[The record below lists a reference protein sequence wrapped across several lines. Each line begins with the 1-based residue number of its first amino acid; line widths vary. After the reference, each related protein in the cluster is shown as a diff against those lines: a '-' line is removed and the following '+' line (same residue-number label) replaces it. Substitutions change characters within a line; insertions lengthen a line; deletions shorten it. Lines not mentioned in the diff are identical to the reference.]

1 MIHVRRV
8 LVLALLTL
16 MLLAANGC
24 STTAEGGDQPSTAAK
39 DEVTEKD
46 TPTETSTE
54 EMAEPVTATLTYFD
68 EGGTRMTMDVPY
80 LPLGQKIAT
89 IETSKG
95 TMKIV
100 LWEDKTPNTVINF
113 AHLANSG
120 RYDGVEFHRVITG
133 FMAQTG
139 DVEHKGGFGGPGY
152 TIPAEFDDSLTH
164 VRGVVSM
171 ARSNDPDSAGS
182 QFFIMLAAASH
193 LDGKYTAFGEVIEG
207 LDVIDLI
214 KKGTGGN
221 GAVDDPDT
229 IISLRV
235 ESVTAE

>member
-1 MIHVRRV
+1 MIHVGRV
-8 LVLALLTL
+8 LLLGLLTL
-16 MLLAANGC
+16 ILLAANGC
-24 STTAEGGDQPSTAAK
+24 TTTADGEDTPSTTAK
-39 DEVTEKD
+39 EVVMEKD
-46 TPTETSTE
+46 APTQTSTQ

-68 EGGTRMTMDVPY
+68 ESGTRMTMDVPY

-95 TMKIV
+95 TMKIA

-120 RYDGVEFHRVITG
+120 RYDGVEFHRVIAG

-139 DVEHKGGFGGPGY
+139 DVEHKGGYGGPGY
-152 TIPAEFDDSLTH
+152 TIPAEFDAGLSH
-164 VRGVVSM
+164 VRGVISM

-182 QFFIMLAAASH
+182 QFFIMLAAATH
-193 LDGKYTAFGEVIEG
+193 LDGAYTAFGEVIEG
-207 LDVIDLI
+207 LEVIDLI

-221 GAVDDPDT
+221 GAVEDPDT

>member
-1 MIHVRRV
+1 MFHARRV
-8 LVLALLTL
+8 LGLAVLTVI
-16 MLLAANGC
+16 LLAANGC
-24 STTAEGGDQPSTAAK
+24 STTADGEDQPGISARQEVVQK
-39 DEVTEKD
+39 DAPIQE
-46 TPTETSTE
+46 SAHE
-54 EMAEPVTATLTYFD
+54 EAELVTATLTYFD
-68 EGGTRMTMDVPY
+68 ESGVQKTMKVPY
-80 LPLGQKIAT
+80 LPAGQKIAT

-95 TMKIV
+95 TMKV
-100 LWEDKTPNTVINF
+100 ALWEDKAPNTVINF

-120 RYDGVEFHRVITG
+120 RYDGVEFHRVIAG

-152 TIPAEFDDSLTH
+152 SIPAEFDDSLTH

-171 ARSNDPDSAGS
+171 ARSTDPDSAGS
-182 QFFIMLAAASH
+182 QFFIMLAAAPH

-207 LDVIDLI
+207 LDVIDEI

-221 GAVDDPDT
+221 GALDDPDT
-229 IISLRV
+229 IIRLRV